1 MRGVLQS
8 YEVKKGAE
16 DVDVYLSFSHQPS
29 NSFFTIFHIFS
40 LSVVKINIRKICMK
54 MLEKVCIYIYKI

>member
-1 MRGVLQS
+1 MLQS
-8 YEVKKGAE
+8 YEVKKRAE
-16 DVDVYLSFSHQPS
+16 DVDVYLSCSYQPS
-29 NSFFTIFHIFS
+29 NSFFFTIFHIFS